1 MSNSDIHHMGRRH
14 TRTSVNIK
22 MEFTTLQ
29 LIYSESYTHHENFK
43 SLPYMLMLVYFIVHT
58 YGVQEF
64 ASFGLQT

>member
-1 MSNSDIHHMGRRH
+1 
-14 TRTSVNIK
+14 